1 MMEDQ
6 VLKDQTRKFNKNE
19 NYLKVNDSSTY
30 LINGEMKNSITLL
43 SPVLISAV
51 TAIPGE
57 RETSLPL
64 TRILKRLGFNLTL

>member
-1 MMEDQ
+1 MKTTERSFPNGGGGTDH
-6 VLKDQTRKFNKNE
+6 LS
-19 NYLKVNDSSTY
+19 VNDSSTY

-57 RETSLPL
+57 MGISLSL
-64 TRILKRLGFNLTL
+64 TRIVKRLGFNLIL